1 MGLFRRRRP
10 LGRHAAPPA
19 GRSAVPAP
27 LAPWDTPGT
36 TAAPAPFE
44 PPPLLAPPQAVVPPA
59 ETPPEAPRPRVELG
73 FRDGS
78 TTALAPDSAQARAL
92 TEIADVLT
100 RRD

>member
-10 LGRHAAPPA
+10 LGRHAAPSA
-19 GRSAVPAP
+19 ASSAVPAP
-27 LAPWDTPGT
+27 LAPWDAPGT
-36 TAAPAPFE
+36 PEVLPAAVPVQPLPPEAPA
-44 PPPLLAPPQAVVPPA
+44 AVVPP
-59 ETPPEAPRPRVELG
+59 EPEPGPRVELG

-92 TEIADVLT
+92 SEIADVLA